1 MAFLLN
7 PYEADLDLS
16 DKEDRKLFAEA
27 SKGLKD
33 GNLFDGKREN
43 FSTFSKLI
51 EKEFHDVRIM
61 QCLNVPTL
69 WNVGAGTA
77 AERRTPIAEG
87 MVDFFSSF
95 QGSRRELQDH
105 CDLVW
110 ASTTLTNTPRLFD
123 IFQTGPTTTEELN
136 DLRNQRRLR
145 HIILGNK
152 LWASLTPDFQ
162 IELSGKTKEFKKG
175 NEYDGPLLWDFIR
188 RRVNPT
194 TTVGASKLKEELE
207 NTSLDKFGDDIIKY
221 NAWFDDMRTM
231 IIRDEGPGKYNEY
244 LRNLFRA
251 YLTCSVEEFVDA
263 VKDERRKWMQGKL
276 TVEYD
281 YGDLMDLGR
290 VTYNNLIADD
300 EWKKKESKLE
310 KNKASS
316 GDEKNFL
323 MLATEILRN
332 IKDPKPNHSGSSSN
346 EAQKTSD
353 GGIRLRNGRELK
365 AWRFENPK
373 NEQTKILKDGTV
385 MRWCTNDCHPKPMW
399 CGRSNCLNKAEYAAK
414 NGGGR
419 KNEKK
424 EEKPQNLPVSED
436 FKIALAAMTST
447 EDFETLKNQFFQGK

>member
-1 MAFLLN
+1 MSNTAFLLN
-7 PYEADLDLS
+7 PYKADLDLS
-16 DKEDRKLFAEA
+16 DKDDRKLFAEA
-27 SKGLKD
+27 SKGLKEE
-33 GNLFDGKREN
+33 NLFDGKREN

-77 AERRTPIAEG
+77 AERQTPIADG

-95 QGSRRELQDH
+95 RGTRRKLQDY

-110 ASTTLTNTPRLFD
+110 ASTNLTNTPRLFD
-123 IFQTGPTTTEELN
+123 IFPTAPTTTEELN

-152 LWASLTPDFQ
+152 LWASLKPDFQ
-162 IELSGKTKEFKKG
+162 IELSGKTNEFKRG

-207 NTSLDKFGDDIIKY
+207 HTSLDKFEDNIIKY
-221 NAWFDDMRTM
+221 NSWFDDMHTM
-231 IIRDEGPGKYNEY
+231 IIRDKGPGKYNEY

-276 TVEYD
+276 AVGYD

-300 EWKKKESKLE
+300 EWKKKDSKLE
-310 KNKASS
+310 KNKAVA

-323 MLATEILRN
+323 ALATEILKN
-332 IKDPKPNHSGSSSN
+332 MKDPKPNHSSSSSN
-346 EAQKTSD
+346 EVQKT
-353 GGIRLRNGRELK
+353 
-365 AWRFENPK
+365 
-373 NEQTKILKDGTV
+373 
-385 MRWCTNDCHPKPMW
+385 
-399 CGRSNCLNKAEYAAK
+399 AE
-414 NGGGR
+414 R
-419 KNEKK
+419 
-424 EEKPQNLPVSED
+424 
-436 FKIALAAMTST
+436 
-447 EDFETLKNQFFQGK
+447 